1 MEVLTPTGYD
11 WGMVILRVLR
21 RYPLLAATVG
31 FGLLTVALNI
41 AGLDGPARL
50 VASVFTLVVAATVF
64 VDMVKD
70 LMRGH
75 WGIDVLAL
83 TAIVATVVVGEYHA
97 ALVICLMLTGGE
109 GLEDAAQ
116 HRSRRELTG
125 LLDRVPRTAQ
135 LVAPDGT
142 VSDVPL
148 EDVAAG
154 DVVLLRPS
162 TVVPVDGTLV
172 EGFADFDE
180 SAVTGESLPVTRAVG
195 DPVPSGAVNGTVAV
209 SLRATATA
217 ADSQYARIVALVQG
231 AAESRAPLVRLAD
244 RYAVPFTIFA
254 YVVGGLAWWLS
265 GDPVR
270 FAEVLVV
277 ATPCPL
283 LIAAPVALM
292 GGMSQA
298 ARHGAIVKDGGTLER
313 LGRVRTA
320 AFDKTGTLT
329 TGTPRMVR
337 IAEVPGLAAGLDADR
352 LLELAASLEAY
363 STHAFAPAVTAAART
378 RGLALHPVG
387 DATEMATE
395 GIGGTVAGHRV
406 LVGKPRWIA
415 ENCSGFVPGSIQAGE
430 AGVYLAI
437 DGVHAGMLVMSDP
450 LREEAAEMMVRL
462 ERAGVKDRVML
473 TGDVAATAQ
482 DVARRVGLT
491 DVRAELHPGQK
502 VELLAQL
509 PHRPVMMVGDGI
521 NDAPVLAA
529 ADVGVAM
536 GVHGATAASESADVV
551 IMIDDVSVAAT
562 AVEIGQRTVRV
573 ARQSIWIGILLSV
586 ALMFYAS
593 TGALPALLGA
603 LAQEVVDVLAIAN
616 ALRALGGSAT
626 SRREGKTAVANT
638 IQ

>member
-1 MEVLTPTGYD
+1 
-11 WGMVILRVLR
+11 
-21 RYPLLAATVG
+21 
-31 FGLLTVALNI
+31 
-41 AGLDGPARL
+41 
-50 VASVFTLVVAATVF
+50 
-64 VDMVKD
+64 
-70 LMRGH
+70 
-75 WGIDVLAL
+75 
-83 TAIVATVVVGEYHA
+83 A

-116 HRSRRELTG
+116 YRSRRELTG

-142 VSDVPL
+142 VSETPL

-154 DVVLLRPS
+154 DIVLLRPS
-162 TVVPVDGTLV
+162 TVVPVDGTLL
-172 EGFADFDE
+172 EGSADFDE
-180 SAVTGESLPVTRAVG
+180 SAVTGESLPVTRAAG
-195 DPVPSGAVNGTVAV
+195 EPVPSGAVNGTVAV

-217 ADSQYARIVALVQG
+217 ADSQYARIVALVQQ

-244 RYAVPFTIFA
+244 RYAVPFTLFA
-254 YVVGGLAWWLS
+254 YLVGGLAWWLS

-298 ARHGAIVKDGGTLER
+298 AREGAIVKDGGTLER
-313 LGRVRTA
+313 LGRVKTA

-329 TGTPRMVR
+329 TGTPRLKR
-337 IAEVPGLAAGLDADR
+337 IAVTPGLTGGLDADR
-352 LLELAASLEAY
+352 VLELAASLEAY

-378 RGLALHPVG
+378 RGMALHPVE

-395 GIGGTVAGHRV
+395 GISGTVEGHRV
-406 LVGKPRWIA
+406 MVGKPRWIA
-415 ENCSGFVPGSIQAGE
+415 DHSSGFAPGSLQAGE
-430 AGVYLAI
+430 AGVYLGI
-437 DGVHAGMLVMSDP
+437 DGVHVGMLVMSDP
-450 LREEAAEMMVRL
+450 LRQEAAGMMARL
-462 ERAGVKDRVML
+462 DRAGVKDRVML
-473 TGDVAATAQ
+473 TGDIAATAQ
-482 DVARRVGLT
+482 DVARQVGLT

-502 VELLAQL
+502 VDLLAAL

-586 ALMFYAS
+586 GLMVYAS
-593 TGALPALLGA
+593 TGGLPALFGA
-603 LAQEVVDVLAIAN
+603 LAQEVVDVVAIAN
-616 ALRALGGSAT
+616 ALRSLSGPAT
-626 SRREGKTAVANT
+626 SSQVRRTATAGS

>member
-1 MEVLTPTGYD
+1 
-11 WGMVILRVLR
+11 MVILRFLR
-21 RYPLLAATVG
+21 RYPLFAATVG
-31 FGLLTVALNI
+31 FGLVTVGLNI
-41 AGLDGPARL
+41 GGLHGPARL
-50 VASVFTLVVAATVF
+50 VASGFALVVAATVC

-70 LMRGH
+70 LLRGH

-116 HRSRRELTG
+116 YRSRRELTG

-142 VSDVPL
+142 VSETPL

-154 DVVLLRPS
+154 DIVLLRPS
-162 TVVPVDGTLV
+162 TVVPVDGTLL
-172 EGFADFDE
+172 EGSADFDE
-180 SAVTGESLPVTRAVG
+180 SAVTGESLPVTRAAG
-195 DPVPSGAVNGTVAV
+195 EPVPSGAVNGTVAV

-217 ADSQYARIVALVQG
+217 ADSQYARIVALVQQ

-244 RYAVPFTIFA
+244 RYAVPFTLFA
-254 YVVGGLAWWLS
+254 YLVGGLAWWLS

-298 ARHGAIVKDGGTLER
+298 AREGAIVKDGGTLER
-313 LGRVRTA
+313 LGRVKTA

-329 TGTPRMVR
+329 TGTPRLKR
-337 IAEVPGLAAGLDADR
+337 IAVTPGLTGGLDADR
-352 LLELAASLEAY
+352 VLELAASLEAY

-378 RGLALHPVG
+378 RGMALHPVE

-395 GIGGTVAGHRV
+395 GISGTVEGHRV
-406 LVGKPRWIA
+406 MVGKPRWIA
-415 ENCSGFVPGSIQAGE
+415 DHSSGFAPGSLQAGE
-430 AGVYLAI
+430 AGVYLGI
-437 DGVHAGMLVMSDP
+437 DGVHVGMLVMSDP
-450 LREEAAEMMVRL
+450 LRQEAAGMMARL
-462 ERAGVKDRVML
+462 DRAGVKDRVML
-473 TGDVAATAQ
+473 TGDIAATAQ
-482 DVARRVGLT
+482 DVARQVGLT

-502 VELLAQL
+502 VDLLAAL

-586 ALMFYAS
+586 GLMVYAS
-593 TGALPALLGA
+593 TGGLPALFGA
-603 LAQEVVDVLAIAN
+603 LAQEVVDVVAIAN
-616 ALRALGGSAT
+616 ALRSLSGPAT
-626 SRREGKTAVANT
+626 SSQVRRTATAGS

>member
-1 MEVLTPTGYD
+1 
-11 WGMVILRVLR
+11 MVILRFLR
-21 RYPLLAATVG
+21 RYPLFAATVG
-31 FGLLTVALNI
+31 FGLLTVGLNI
-41 AGLDGPARL
+41 GGLHGPARL
-50 VASVFTLVVAATVF
+50 VASGFALVVAATVC

-70 LMRGH
+70 LLRGH

-116 HRSRRELTG
+116 YRSRRELTG

-135 LVAPDGT
+135 LVASDGT
-142 VSDVPL
+142 VSETPL

-154 DVVLLRPS
+154 DIVLLRPS
-162 TVVPVDGTLV
+162 TVVPVDGTLL
-172 EGFADFDE
+172 EGSADFDE
-180 SAVTGESLPVTRAVG
+180 SAVTGESLPVTRAAG
-195 DPVPSGAVNGTVAV
+195 EPVPSGAVNGTVAV

-217 ADSQYARIVALVQG
+217 ADSQYARIVALVQQ

-244 RYAVPFTIFA
+244 RYAVPFTLFA
-254 YVVGGLAWWLS
+254 YLVGGLAWWLS

-298 ARHGAIVKDGGTLER
+298 AREGAIVKDGGTLER
-313 LGRVRTA
+313 LGRVKTA

-329 TGTPRMVR
+329 TGTPRLKR
-337 IAEVPGLAAGLDADR
+337 IAVTPGLTGGLDADR
-352 LLELAASLEAY
+352 VLELAASLEAY

-378 RGLALHPVG
+378 RGMALHPVE

-395 GIGGTVAGHRV
+395 GISGTVEGHRV
-406 LVGKPRWIA
+406 MVGKPRWIA
-415 ENCSGFVPGSIQAGE
+415 DHSSGFAPGSLQAGE
-430 AGVYLAI
+430 AGVYLGI
-437 DGVHAGMLVMSDP
+437 DGVHVGMLVMSDP
-450 LREEAAEMMVRL
+450 LRQEAAGMMARL
-462 ERAGVKDRVML
+462 DRAGVKDRVML
-473 TGDVAATAQ
+473 TGDIAATAQ
-482 DVARRVGLT
+482 DVARQVGLT

-502 VELLAQL
+502 VDLLAAL

-586 ALMFYAS
+586 GLMVYAS
-593 TGALPALLGA
+593 TGGLPALFGA
-603 LAQEVVDVLAIAN
+603 LAQEVVDVVAIAN
-616 ALRALGGSAT
+616 ALRSLSGPAT
-626 SRREGKTAVANT
+626 SSQVRRTATAGS

>member
-1 MEVLTPTGYD
+1 
-11 WGMVILRVLR
+11 MVILRFLR
-21 RYPLLAATVG
+21 RYPLFAATVG
-31 FGLLTVALNI
+31 FGLVTVGLNI
-41 AGLDGPARL
+41 GGLHGPARL
-50 VASVFTLVVAATVF
+50 VASGFALVVAATVC
-64 VDMVKD
+64 VDMVKA
-70 LMRGH
+70 LLRGH

-116 HRSRRELTG
+116 YRSRRELTG

-142 VSDVPL
+142 VSETPL

-154 DVVLLRPS
+154 DIVLLRPS
-162 TVVPVDGTLV
+162 TVVPVDGTLL
-172 EGFADFDE
+172 EGSADFDE
-180 SAVTGESLPVTRAVG
+180 SAVTGESLPVTRAAG
-195 DPVPSGAVNGTVAV
+195 EPVPSGAVNGTVAV
-209 SLRATATA
+209 SLLATATA
-217 ADSQYARIVALVQG
+217 ADSQYARIVALVQQ

-244 RYAVPFTIFA
+244 RYAVPFTLFA
-254 YVVGGLAWWLS
+254 YLVGGLAWWLS

-298 ARHGAIVKDGGTLER
+298 AREGAIVKDGGTLER
-313 LGRVRTA
+313 LGRVKTA

-329 TGTPRMVR
+329 TGTPRLKR
-337 IAEVPGLAAGLDADR
+337 IAVTPGLTGGLDADR
-352 LLELAASLEAY
+352 VLELAASLEAY

-378 RGLALHPVG
+378 RGMALHPVE

-395 GIGGTVAGHRV
+395 GISGTVEGHRV
-406 LVGKPRWIA
+406 MVGKPRWIA
-415 ENCSGFVPGSIQAGE
+415 DHSSGFAPGSLQAGE
-430 AGVYLAI
+430 AGVYLGI
-437 DGVHAGMLVMSDP
+437 DGVHVGMLVMSDP
-450 LREEAAEMMVRL
+450 LRQEAAGMMARL
-462 ERAGVKDRVML
+462 DRAGVKDRVML
-473 TGDVAATAQ
+473 TGDIAATAQ
-482 DVARRVGLT
+482 DVARQVGLT

-502 VELLAQL
+502 VDLLAAL

-586 ALMFYAS
+586 GLMVYAS
-593 TGALPALLGA
+593 TGGLPALFGA
-603 LAQEVVDVLAIAN
+603 LAQEVVDVVAIAN
-616 ALRALGGSAT
+616 ALRSLSGPAT
-626 SRREGKTAVANT
+626 SSQVRRTATAGS

>member
-1 MEVLTPTGYD
+1 
-11 WGMVILRVLR
+11 MVILRFLR
-21 RYPLLAATVG
+21 RYPLFAATVG
-31 FGLLTVALNI
+31 FGLLTVGLNI
-41 AGLDGPARL
+41 GGLHGPARL
-50 VASVFTLVVAATVF
+50 VASGFALVVAATVC

-70 LMRGH
+70 LLRGH

-116 HRSRRELTG
+116 YRSRRELTG

-142 VSDVPL
+142 VSETPL

-154 DVVLLRPS
+154 DIVLLRPS
-162 TVVPVDGTLV
+162 TVVPVDGTLL
-172 EGFADFDE
+172 EGSADFDE
-180 SAVTGESLPVTRAVG
+180 SAVTGESLPVTRAAG
-195 DPVPSGAVNGTVAV
+195 EPVPSGAVNGTVAV

-217 ADSQYARIVALVQG
+217 ADSQYARIVALVQQ

-244 RYAVPFTIFA
+244 RYAVPFTLFA
-254 YVVGGLAWWLS
+254 YLVGGLAWWLS

-298 ARHGAIVKDGGTLER
+298 AREGAIVKDGGTLER
-313 LGRVRTA
+313 LGRVKTA

-329 TGTPRMVR
+329 TGTPRLKR
-337 IAEVPGLAAGLDADR
+337 IAVTPGLTGGLDADR
-352 LLELAASLEAY
+352 VLELAASLEAY

-378 RGLALHPVG
+378 RGMALHPVE

-395 GIGGTVAGHRV
+395 GISGTVEGHRV
-406 LVGKPRWIA
+406 MVGKPRWIA
-415 ENCSGFVPGSIQAGE
+415 DHSSGFAPGSLQAGE
-430 AGVYLAI
+430 AGVYLGI
-437 DGVHAGMLVMSDP
+437 DGVHVGMLVMSDP
-450 LREEAAEMMVRL
+450 LRQEAAGMMARL
-462 ERAGVKDRVML
+462 DRAGVKDRVML
-473 TGDVAATAQ
+473 TGDIAATAQ
-482 DVARRVGLT
+482 DVARQVGLT

-502 VELLAQL
+502 VDLLAAL

-529 ADVGVAM
+529 ADVGIAM

-586 ALMFYAS
+586 GLMVYAS
-593 TGALPALLGA
+593 TGGLPALFGA
-603 LAQEVVDVLAIAN
+603 LAQEVVDVVAIAN
-616 ALRALGGSAT
+616 ALRSLSGPAT
-626 SRREGKTAVANT
+626 SSQVRRTATAGS

>member
-1 MEVLTPTGYD
+1 
-11 WGMVILRVLR
+11 MVILRFLR
-21 RYPLLAATVG
+21 RYPLFAATVG
-31 FGLLTVALNI
+31 FGLVTVGLNI
-41 AGLDGPARL
+41 GGLHGPARL
-50 VASVFTLVVAATVF
+50 VASGFALVVAATVC

-70 LMRGH
+70 LLRGH

-116 HRSRRELTG
+116 YRSRRELTG

-142 VSDVPL
+142 VSETPL

-154 DVVLLRPS
+154 DIVLLRPS
-162 TVVPVDGTLV
+162 TVVPVDGTLL
-172 EGFADFDE
+172 EGSADFDE
-180 SAVTGESLPVTRAVG
+180 SAVTGESLPVTRAAG
-195 DPVPSGAVNGTVAV
+195 EPVPSGAVNGTVAV

-217 ADSQYARIVALVQG
+217 ADSQYARIVALVQQ

-244 RYAVPFTIFA
+244 RYAVPFTLFA
-254 YVVGGLAWWLS
+254 YLVGGLAWWLS

-298 ARHGAIVKDGGTLER
+298 AREGAIVKDGGTLER
-313 LGRVRTA
+313 LGRVKTA

-329 TGTPRMVR
+329 TGTPRLKR
-337 IAEVPGLAAGLDADR
+337 IAVTPGLTGGLDADR
-352 LLELAASLEAY
+352 VLELAASLEAY

-378 RGLALHPVG
+378 RGMALHPVE

-395 GIGGTVAGHRV
+395 GISGTVEGHRV
-406 LVGKPRWIA
+406 MVGKPRWIA
-415 ENCSGFVPGSIQAGE
+415 DHSSGFAPGSLQAGE
-430 AGVYLAI
+430 AGVYLGI
-437 DGVHAGMLVMSDP
+437 DGVHVGMLVMSDP
-450 LREEAAEMMVRL
+450 LRQEAAGMMARL
-462 ERAGVKDRVML
+462 DRAGVKDRVML
-473 TGDVAATAQ
+473 TGDIAATAQ
-482 DVARRVGLT
+482 DVARQVGLT

-502 VELLAQL
+502 VDLLAAL

-529 ADVGVAM
+529 ADVGIAM

-586 ALMFYAS
+586 GLMVYAS
-593 TGALPALLGA
+593 TGGLPALFGA
-603 LAQEVVDVLAIAN
+603 LAQEVVDVVAIAN
-616 ALRALGGSAT
+616 ALRSLSGPAT
-626 SRREGKTAVANT
+626 SSQVRRTATAGS

>member
-1 MEVLTPTGYD
+1 
-11 WGMVILRVLR
+11 MVILRLLR
-21 RYPLLAATVG
+21 RYPLAGATIG
-31 FGLLTVALNI
+31 FGLLTVGLNI
-41 AGLDGPARL
+41 TGLDGLARI
-50 VASVFTLVVAATVF
+50 VASVFALVVAATVF

-83 TAIVATVVVGEYHA
+83 TAIVATVSVGEYHA

-116 HRSRRELTG
+116 HRSQRELTG

-135 LVAPDGT
+135 LLSPDGT
-142 VSDVPL
+142 VSAVPL
-148 EDVAAG
+148 EDIAAG

-172 EGFADFDE
+172 EGAADFDE
-180 SAVTGESLPVTRAVG
+180 SAVTGESLPVTRAAG
-195 DPVPSGAVNGTVAV
+195 EPVPSGAVNGTVAV
-209 SLRATATA
+209 ALRATATA

-244 RYAVPFTIFA
+244 RYAVPFTLFA
-254 YVVGGLAWWLS
+254 YLVGGLAWWLS

-298 ARHGAIVKDGGTLER
+298 ARQGAIVKDGGTLER
-313 LGRVRTA
+313 LARVKTA

-329 TGTPRMVR
+329 TGTPRLVR
-337 IAEVPGLAAGLDADR
+337 VAVVPDLASGLDADR

-363 STHAFAPAVTAAART
+363 STHAFAPAITQAARH
-378 RGLALHPVG
+378 RGMALHPVQ

-395 GIGGTVAGHRV
+395 GISGTVAGHRV

-415 ENCSGFVPGSIQAGE
+415 EKSTGFAPGAIHAGE
-430 AGVYLAI
+430 AGVYLAV

-450 LREEAAEMMVRL
+450 LRQEAAQMMVRL
-462 ERAGVKDRVML
+462 ERAGVTERVML

-491 DVRAELHPGQK
+491 DVWAELHPGQK
-502 VELLAQL
+502 VDLVGQL
-509 PHRPVMMVGDGI
+509 PRRPVMMVGDGI

-529 ADVGVAM
+529 ADVGIAM
-536 GVHGATAASESADVV
+536 GVNGATAASESADVV

-562 AVEIGQRTVRV
+562 AVEIGQRTVKV
-573 ARQSIWIGILLSV
+573 ALQSIWIGILLSV
-586 ALMFYAS
+586 GLMLYAA
-593 TGALPALLGA
+593 TGALPALFGA

-616 ALRALGGSAT
+616 ALRTLGGPAT
-626 SRREGKTAVANT
+626 SRRDRKTAEADS

>member
-1 MEVLTPTGYD
+1 
-11 WGMVILRVLR
+11 MVILRFLR
-21 RYPLLAATVG
+21 RYPLFAATVG
-31 FGLLTVALNI
+31 FGLLTVGLNI
-41 AGLDGPARL
+41 GGLHGPARL
-50 VASVFTLVVAATVF
+50 VASGFALVVAATVC

-70 LMRGH
+70 LLRGH

-116 HRSRRELTG
+116 YRSRRELTG

-142 VSDVPL
+142 VSETPL

-154 DVVLLRPS
+154 DIVLLRPS
-162 TVVPVDGTLV
+162 TVVPVDGTLL
-172 EGFADFDE
+172 EGSADFDE
-180 SAVTGESLPVTRAVG
+180 SAVTGESLPVTRAAG
-195 DPVPSGAVNGTVAV
+195 EPVPSGAVNGTVAV

-217 ADSQYARIVALVQG
+217 ADSQYARIVALVQQ

-244 RYAVPFTIFA
+244 RYAVPFTLFA
-254 YVVGGLAWWLS
+254 YLVGGLAWWLS

-298 ARHGAIVKDGGTLER
+298 AREGAIVKDGGTLER
-313 LGRVRTA
+313 LGRVKTA

-329 TGTPRMVR
+329 TGTPRLKR
-337 IAEVPGLAAGLDADR
+337 IAVTPGLTGGLDADR
-352 LLELAASLEAY
+352 VLELAASLEAY

-378 RGLALHPVG
+378 RGMALHPVE

-395 GIGGTVAGHRV
+395 GISGTVEGHRV
-406 LVGKPRWIA
+406 MVGKPRWIA
-415 ENCSGFVPGSIQAGE
+415 DHSSGFAPGSLQAGE
-430 AGVYLAI
+430 AGVYLGI
-437 DGVHAGMLVMSDP
+437 DGVHVGMLVMSDP
-450 LREEAAEMMVRL
+450 LRQEAAGMMARL
-462 ERAGVKDRVML
+462 DRAGVKDRVML
-473 TGDVAATAQ
+473 TGDIAATAQ
-482 DVARRVGLT
+482 DVARQVGLT

-502 VELLAQL
+502 VDLLAAL

-529 ADVGVAM
+529 ADVGIAM
-536 GVHGATAASESADVV
+536 GVHGATAASESAAVV
-551 IMIDDVSVAAT
+551 IMIDAVSVAAT

-586 ALMFYAS
+586 GLMVYAS
-593 TGALPALLGA
+593 TGGLPALFGA
-603 LAQEVVDVLAIAN
+603 LAQEVVDVVAIAN
-616 ALRALGGSAT
+616 ALRSLSGPAT
-626 SRREGKTAVANT
+626 SSQVRRTATAGS